1 MKKYSIFIQF
11 LIINIMAQAG
21 IIAGINL
28 QPNHVQKYHI
38 IGGGPAGL
46 AAGT

>member
-1 MKKYSIFIQF
+1 
-11 LIINIMAQAG
+11 MAQAV

-46 AAGT
+46 AAGNTWKKKT